1 MIWLDAD
8 GEGQFPRRERV
19 SEGSARGVGEH
30 DEDVERR
37 ERPTSSGAVD
47 TVSYWL
53 TNTSLFAFM

>member
-37 ERPTSSGAVD
+37 ERPTSSGAPFHFD
-47 TVSYWL
+47 
-53 TNTSLFAFM
+53 